1 MPTPDINPEW
11 LKVGFEVTDGMF
23 AFIVVD
29 VNADTITT
37 FDSEAVVDV
46 QSHEEWH
53 YAVTEMLKDGG
64 EATNL
69 HLIERLKEW
78 TEFHPA
84 KFPIEDVL
92 RAVR

>member
-1 MPTPDINPEW
+1 MPEINPDW

-23 AFIVVD
+23 AFIVIE

-64 EATNL
+64 EVTNK
-69 HLIERLKEW
+69 HLMERLAEW
-78 TEFHPA
+78 AEFHPNT
-84 KFPIEDVL
+84 FPIEKVL
-92 RAVR
+92 PR